1 MFNSTSDME
10 LLNSEA
16 VRSAQRQ
23 REKMVDAAQAITE
36 NTAPV
41 IGQWVCA
48 MLNDFY
54 DSIDPKMALGL
65 ATIGTPSGTIIIVD
79 NVGCIASNLLVF
91 CGRDSSGNPARL
103 IQHVGQLSLLLT
115 AVPTNEPKKRQ
126 IGFVGDL
133 TPGR

>member
-1 MFNSTSDME
+1 MFSPTSDME
-10 LLNSEA
+10 FLNSEA
-16 VRSAQRQ
+16 VLSAQKQRQ
-23 REKMVDAAQAITE
+23 KMVDAAQTITE

-48 MLNDFY
+48 MMNDFY
-54 DSIDPKMALGL
+54 SSIDPAMALGV
-65 ATIGTPSGTIIIVD
+65 ATVGMPSGNVIIVD

-103 IQHVGQLSLLLT
+103 IQHVGQLNLLLT

-133 TPGR
+133 SPAE